1 VLPNSGTTRKRLRT
15 RVGEVAALKNK
26 INPVN
31 ELSSRIAD
39 FSVLIEIAQE
49 EGDDSSMD
57 EVRSE
62 VEAIQKELDRIELLT
77 LLNGPH
83 DSENAF
89 LTIHAG
95 AGGTEA
101 CDWADMLV
109 RMYQRW
115 GQQQGFKTEMVDLQP
130 GEEAWDSRSNA
141 PVRGRE
147 CLLAI

>member
-1 VLPNSGTTRKRLRT
+1 MSAPEFWDDKEKAQT
-15 RVGEVAALKNK
+15 RVSEVAALKNK

-31 ELSSRIAD
+31 ELSSRIDD

-77 LLNGPH
+77 LLHGPH

-109 RMYQRW
+109 RM
-115 GQQQGFKTEMVDLQP
+115 
-130 GEEAWDSRSNA
+130 
-141 PVRGRE
+141 
-147 CLLAI
+147 